1 MRKSVLFGGI
11 LLLLAGCAGSAGRG
25 PVVVSS
31 DGRVTEGKP
40 LTVATTA
47 ATADPAAT
55 DTGIRPDV
63 GTTTPARAGAWVG
76 AAPENDVLLAGSD
89 TTAIGVW
96 VDAPTT
102 QPRTRVPMDVS
113 LVIDTSGSMAGAK
126 IDNARRAAGL
136 LIDDLAN
143 GDIVSIVAF
152 SDDAKTVLEP
162 TVLTAQTRTALK
174 ARIAKLQPN
183 GSTNMFDGLGLGE
196 THVARAPTTHAVR
209 RVVVIS
215 DGIANVGPSSP
226 EALGALAE
234 RGLRFHAQV
243 TSLGVGTD
251 YDERTLDSLAVR
263 STGRLY
269 HLTDPREMASL
280 VQHELDLLR
289 STVAT
294 DAFVEVVPAPGVDL
308 VAVEGC
314 RSERGEGGALKL
326 PLGALFSGQHREAL
340 VRVRMHDTMVTPQRA
355 IASIRLHFRD
365 PDDGDVPRIQEIVA
379 RAGFSSDPGV
389 VAKSENARTRSI
401 AAILDASKLEL
412 VASQSVNSGQFA
424 DADKQLAQA
433 QRSLE
438 SRAAAT
444 TDENERG
451 RLVAVAKKVAG
462 ARASVQAA
470 PSAPAAARRATT
482 LELNA
487 AGMHDSGF

>member
-1 MRKSVLFGGI
+1 MRKSAVFAAI
-11 LLLLAGCAGSAGRG
+11 LVLAGCGASGSGRG

-31 DGRVTEGKP
+31 DGKVTEGKP
-40 LTVATTA
+40 LAVAT
-47 ATADPAAT
+47 DPAQT
-55 DTGIRPDV
+55 DTGTRPDTRPDNGV
-63 GTTTPARAGAWVG
+63 PARSGAWVG
-76 AAPENDVLLAGSD
+76 VATESDVLLAGAD
-89 TTAIGVW
+89 TANLGVW
-96 VDAPTT
+96 IDAPQTR
-102 QPRTRVPMDVS
+102 PHVRVPMDVS

-126 IDNARRAAGL
+126 IENARRAAQL
-136 LIDDLAN
+136 VIDDLAD
-143 GDIVSIVAF
+143 GDIVSIVSF
-152 SDDAKTVLEP
+152 NDDAKTLLEP
-162 TVLTAQTRTALK
+162 TRLSTQTRAALK
-174 ARIAKLQPN
+174 AHIAKLQPN

-251 YDERTLDSLAVR
+251 YDERTLNALAMR

-269 HLTDPREMASL
+269 HLTDPKEMASL
-280 VQHELDLLR
+280 VAHELDLLR

-314 RSERGEGGALKL
+314 RSERGDSGALKL

-340 VRVRMHDTMVTPQRA
+340 VRVRIHDATVTPQRA
-355 IASIRLHFRD
+355 IASVRLHFRD
-365 PDDGDVPRIQEIVA
+365 PDDGDVPRIQEVIA
-379 RAGFSSDPGV
+379 RAGFSSDPSV

-401 AAILDASKLEL
+401 AAILDASKLEIS
-412 VASQSVNSGQFA
+412 AARSVGSGQFA

-438 SRAAAT
+438 ERAKAT
-444 TDENERG
+444 ADESERT

-462 ARASVQAA
+462 ARMSVQAA
-470 PSAPAAARRATT
+470 PSAPAASQRATT

>member
-1 MRKSVLFGGI
+1 MRNMRVLAAIFV
-11 LLLLAGCAGSAGRG
+11 LAGCSAQATVRG
-25 PVVVSS
+25 PVVASS
-31 DGRVTEGKP
+31 ASPTAPQG
-40 LTVATTA
+40 TVAVA
-47 ATADPAAT
+47 ADPAKT
-55 DTGIRPDV
+55 DTGVIRPDT
-63 GTTTPARAGAWVG
+63 GTPARSGSWIGV
-76 AAPENDVLLAGSD
+76 APESDVLLASEG
-89 TTAIGVW
+89 TASLGVW
-96 VDAPTT
+96 IDAPLAR
-102 QPRTRVPMDVS
+102 PRVRAPMDVS

-126 IDNARRAAGL
+126 IENARRAAQL
-136 LIDDLAN
+136 LVDDLAD
-143 GDIVSIVAF
+143 GDIVSIVSF
-152 SDDAKTVLEP
+152 NDEAKTLVEP
-162 TVLTAQTRTALK
+162 TPLSPQTRASL
-174 ARIAKLQPN
+174 RSHISKLQPN

-196 THVARAPTTHAVR
+196 THVARAPATHAVR

-234 RGLRFHAQV
+234 RGLRFNAQV

-251 YDERTLDSLAVR
+251 YDERTLDALALR

-269 HLTDPREMASL
+269 HLTDPKEMVSL

-294 DAFVEVVPAPGVDL
+294 DAFVEIVPAPGVDL
-308 VAVEGC
+308 VAIEGC
-314 RSERGEGGALKL
+314 RSERGDSGSLRL

-340 VRVRMHDTMVTPQRA
+340 VRVRIHDSEGSAARRP
-355 IASIRLHFRD
+355 IASVRLHFRD
-365 PDDGDVPRIQEIVA
+365 PDDGDVPRIQEVVA
-379 RAGFSSDPGV
+379 RVAFSNDPNAVAGG
-389 VAKSENARTRSI
+389 ENPRTRSI
-401 AAILDASKLEL
+401 AAILDASRLEL
-412 VASQSVNSGQFA
+412 VAAQSFNAGQFA
-424 DADKQLAQA
+424 DADQQLARA

-444 TDENERG
+444 RDEVERS

-470 PSAPAAARRATT
+470 PTAPAPARRASA